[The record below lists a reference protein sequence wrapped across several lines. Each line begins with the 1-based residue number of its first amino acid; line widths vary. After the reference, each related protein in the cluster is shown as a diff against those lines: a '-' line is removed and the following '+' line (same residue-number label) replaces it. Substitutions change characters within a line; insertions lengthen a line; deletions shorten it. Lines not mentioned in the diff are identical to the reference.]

1 MAAPTRKQI
10 AIEFLQDAA
19 SGNVRD
25 AYARHVAKDF
35 RHHNPHFKGD
45 ADSLMVAMEQNAR
58 EHPKKRLDVLKAL
71 EDGDLVAIYSRVRR
85 EPGEAGHAVF
95 HMFRFEGDRI
105 AEMWDVGQAVPEP
118 TVNQYGMF

>member
-1 MAAPTRKQI
+1 MAAQSRKQV
-10 AIEFLQDAA
+10 AIEFLKGAA

-25 AYARHVAKDF
+25 VYAQHVAKDF
-35 RHHNPHFKGD
+35 RHHNPYFKGD

-58 EHPKKRLDVLKAL
+58 EHPKKRLDVLQAL
-71 EDGDLVAIYSRVRR
+71 EDGDLVAIYSRVRH
-85 EPGEAGHAVF
+85 EPNEVGHAVF

-105 AEMWDVGQAVPEP
+105 AELWDVGQEVPQP

>member
-1 MAAPTRKQI
+1 MAAQTKKQV
-10 AIEFLQDAA
+10 AIEFLQGAA

-25 AYARHVAKDF
+25 AYARHVAQDF
-35 RHHNPHFKGD
+35 RHHNPSFKGD

-58 EHPKKRLDVLKAL
+58 EHPEKRLDVIQAL
-71 EDGDLVAIYSRVRR
+71 EEGDLVAIYSRVRH
-85 EPGEAGHAVF
+85 EPGEVGHAVF

-105 AEMWDVGQAVPEP
+105 AELWDVGQEVPQP